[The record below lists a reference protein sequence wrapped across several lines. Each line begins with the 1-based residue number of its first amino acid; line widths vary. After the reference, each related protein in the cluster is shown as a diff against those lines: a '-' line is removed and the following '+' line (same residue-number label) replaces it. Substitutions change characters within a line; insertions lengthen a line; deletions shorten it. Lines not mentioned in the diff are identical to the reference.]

1 MRGAKIVCTMG
12 PSTLAEGV
20 IERLIE
26 EGMDCARLNFS
37 HGEQAGHL
45 ATAQRIRV
53 AAAAVGRHVSIL
65 ADLQGPKIRVGKF
78 PGGPVDLVD
87 GQQYTLT
94 GEESPCNGERAWVS
108 YELLANDAK
117 PGDLI
122 LLDDG
127 LLAMRVREIR
137 GADVVCVVENGGKL
151 SDRKGVNLPG
161 VKTTL
166 PALTPKDIAD
176 LKYAVEV
183 VKVDYLALSFVRR
196 AEDVEQAKTLA
207 QGTPLIAKLEKPEA
221 LDNLESIVDA
231 ADGIMVARGDLGV
244 ELGSEKVP
252 MAQKRMIRLANQK
265 RKIVITATQMLDS
278 MIRNPRPT
286 RAEAGD
292 VANAVLD
299 GTDAVMLSGETAS
312 GLFPVESVRMM
323 KSLILEAEAASDFAV
338 DPRQLARVSG
348 GWEFTG
354 AAARGAAIL
363 TTALQLAAVV
373 VVTSDGQSAGL
384 LSSYRPRCPIIAIT
398 DDENAA
404 RRLGLRWGVV
414 ARVEPPTANLM
425 GSIELA
431 RGVLAELFPER
442 TEGAFALVTG
452 FPKGSRTNT
461 VTLQTLRE

>member
-12 PSTLAEGV
+12 PATQAEGV
-20 IERLIE
+20 VERLIE

-45 ATAQRIRV
+45 AMAERIR
-53 AAAAVGRHVSIL
+53 AAAKKAGRSVSIL

-78 PGGPVDLVD
+78 PGGPVDLVT
-87 GQQYTLT
+87 GHQYVLT
-94 GEESPCNGERAWVS
+94 GDESPCNAERAWVS
-108 YELLANDAK
+108 YELLAEDAK

-127 LLAMRVREIR
+127 LLAMRVKEIR
-137 GADVVCVVENGGKL
+137 GRDVVCIIETGGKL

-166 PALTPKDIAD
+166 PALTKKDIAD

-183 VKVDYLALSFVRR
+183 VKVEYLALSFVRR
-196 AEDVEQAKTLA
+196 AEDIEQARALA
-207 QGTPLIAKLEKPEA
+207 GDTPLIAKLEKPEA

-286 RAEAGD
+286 RAEAAD

-312 GLFPVESVRMM
+312 GQYPVESVRMM
-323 KSLILEAEAASDFAV
+323 KSLVLEAEAASDFTV
-338 DPRQLARVSG
+338 DPRQLARVGG

-363 TTALQLAAVV
+363 TGALQLAAVV

-384 LSSYRPRCPIIAIT
+384 LASYRPRCPIIAIT
-398 DDENAA
+398 DDEMVA
-404 RRLGLRWGVV
+404 RRLALRWGVC
-414 ARVEPPTANLM
+414 ARVEPPTPNVL
-425 GSIELA
+425 GSIDLA
-431 RGVLAELFPER
+431 RSVLAEMFPHL
-442 TEGAFALVTG
+442 TEGSFCLVTG

-461 VTLQTLRE
+461 VTLQTLRA

>member
-12 PSTLAEGV
+12 PATQAEGV
-20 IERLIE
+20 VERLIE

-45 ATAQRIRV
+45 AMAERIR
-53 AAAAVGRHVSIL
+53 AAAKKAGRSVSIL

-78 PGGPVDLVD
+78 PGGPVDLVT
-87 GQQYTLT
+87 GHQYVLT
-94 GEESPCNGERAWVS
+94 GDESPCNAERAWVS
-108 YELLANDAK
+108 YELLAEDAK

-127 LLAMRVREIR
+127 LLAMRVKEIR
-137 GADVVCVVENGGKL
+137 GRDVVCIIETGGKL

-166 PALTPKDIAD
+166 PALTKKDIAD

-183 VKVDYLALSFVRR
+183 VKVEYLALSFVRR
-196 AEDVEQAKTLA
+196 AEDIEQARALA
-207 QGTPLIAKLEKPEA
+207 GDTPLIAKLEKPEA

-286 RAEAGD
+286 RAEAAD

-312 GLFPVESVRMM
+312 GQYPIESVRMM
-323 KSLILEAEAASDFAV
+323 KSLVLEAEAASDFTV
-338 DPRQLARVSG
+338 DPRQLARVGG

-363 TTALQLAAVV
+363 TGALQLAAVV

-384 LSSYRPRCPIIAIT
+384 LASYRPRCPIIAIT
-398 DDENAA
+398 DDEMVA
-404 RRLGLRWGVV
+404 RRLALRWGVH
-414 ARVEPPTANLM
+414 ARVEPPTPNVL
-425 GSIELA
+425 GSIDLA
-431 RGVLAELFPER
+431 RKVLAEMFPHL
-442 TEGAFALVTG
+442 TEGSFCLVTG

-461 VTLQTLRE
+461 VTLQTLRA

>member
-1 MRGAKIVCTMG
+1 MG
-12 PSTLAEGV
+12 PATQAEGV
-20 IERLIE
+20 VERLIE

-45 ATAQRIRV
+45 AMAERIR
-53 AAAAVGRHVSIL
+53 AAAKKAGRSVSIL

-78 PGGPVDLVD
+78 PGGPVDLVT
-87 GQQYTLT
+87 GHQYVLT
-94 GEESPCNGERAWVS
+94 GDESPCNAERAWVS
-108 YELLANDAK
+108 YELLAEDAK

-127 LLAMRVREIR
+127 LLAMRVKEIR
-137 GADVVCVVENGGKL
+137 GRDVVCVIETGGKL

-176 LKYAVEV
+176 LAYAVDV
-183 VKVDYLALSFVRR
+183 VKVEYLALSFVRR
-196 AEDVEQAKTLA
+196 AEDVEQAKALA
-207 QGTPLIAKLEKPEA
+207 KGTPLIAKLEKPEA
-221 LDNLESIVDA
+221 LDNLEAIVDA

-252 MAQKRMIRLANQK
+252 MAQKRMIRMANQK

-286 RAEAGD
+286 RAEAAD

-312 GLFPVESVRMM
+312 GQYPVESVHMM
-323 KSLILEAEAASDFAV
+323 KALIQEAEAASDFSV
-338 DPRQLARVSG
+338 DPRQLARVGG
-348 GWEFTG
+348 GWEFSG

-363 TTALQLAAVV
+363 TGALQLAAVV

-384 LSSYRPRCPIIAIT
+384 LASYRPRCPIIAIT
-398 DDENAA
+398 DDETAA
-404 RRLGLRWGVV
+404 RRLALRWGVYS
-414 ARVEPPTANLM
+414 RVEPPTPNFL
-425 GSIELA
+425 GSIDLA
-431 RGVLAELFPER
+431 RSVLAEMLPQV
-442 TEGAFALVTG
+442 TEGSFALVTG

-461 VTLQTLRE
+461 VTLQTLKA